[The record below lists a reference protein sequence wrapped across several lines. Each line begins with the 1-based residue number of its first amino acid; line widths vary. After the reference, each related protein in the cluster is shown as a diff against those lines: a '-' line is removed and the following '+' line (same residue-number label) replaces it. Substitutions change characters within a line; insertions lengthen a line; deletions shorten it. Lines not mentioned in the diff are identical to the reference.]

1 VLACGAELKNTV
13 CLTKG
18 KQAFV
23 SQHIGDLEN
32 PAAETFFE
40 RTITHLERILDI
52 APEAIACD
60 LHPDYLSTQWAMSQ
74 STTRIIHVQH
84 HHAHI
89 AACMA
94 EHHLD
99 GQVLGLAFD
108 GTGLGPDGTIWGG
121 ELLSARLQDY
131 TRLGHLACTPMPGG
145 AAAIKEPWRMG
156 LAYLEQTFGAALWD
170 LDLPF
175 VRSLDRPKA
184 LVVQQMIARRIN
196 APLTSSLGRL
206 FDGVAAILGLRSTV
220 RFEGQAAM
228 ELEMI
233 ADSEAHG
240 RYAGTWLPGPLT
252 QIPTAPVIA
261 GVVDDIRHGTP
272 AYIISRKFHDTLIG
286 LWADLCVQTRAQT
299 LLKRVVL
306 SGGCFQNRILLEG
319 LTEALQ
325 TAGFEVY
332 SHQLV
337 PTNDGGISLGQ
348 AVVAATLIKSA
359 HDH

>member
-1 VLACGAELKNTV
+1 
-13 CLTKG
+13 
-18 KQAFV
+18 
-23 SQHIGDLEN
+23 
-32 PAAETFFE
+32 
-40 RTITHLERILDI
+40 
-52 APEAIACD
+52 
-60 LHPDYLSTQWAMSQ
+60 
-74 STTRIIHVQH
+74 
-84 HHAHI
+84 
-89 AACMA
+89 
-94 EHHLD
+94 
-99 GQVLGLAFD
+99 
-108 GTGLGPDGTIWGG
+108 
-121 ELLSARLQDY
+121 
-131 TRLGHLACTPMPGG
+131 
-145 AAAIKEPWRMG
+145 
-156 LAYLEQTFGAALWD
+156 
-170 LDLPF
+170 
-175 VRSLDRPKA
+175 
-184 LVVQQMIARRIN
+184 
-196 APLTSSLGRL
+196 
-206 FDGVAAILGLRSTV
+206 V

-261 GVVDDIRHGTP
+261 GVVDDIRQGTP
-272 AYIISRKFHDTLIG
+272 AYIISRKFHDTLID
-286 LWADLCVQTRAQT
+286 LWAELCVQTRAQT
-299 LLKRVVL
+299 HLERVVL